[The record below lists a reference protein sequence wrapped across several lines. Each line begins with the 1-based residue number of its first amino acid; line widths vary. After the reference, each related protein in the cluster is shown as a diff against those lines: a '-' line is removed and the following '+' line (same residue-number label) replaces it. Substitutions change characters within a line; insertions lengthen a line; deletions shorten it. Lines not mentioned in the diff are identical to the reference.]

1 MAHVTSTSILRL
13 FLAVLLAAVS
23 WSAAAAPS
31 DLDEPFMLVAK
42 RQFKHQLYGNTIL
55 VAKPLGNDRHVGFIV
70 NRPTPFTLGAVYPDH
85 EASKKADSPI
95 FLGGPFNSEVVMA
108 IVNRADSPGGK
119 SMRLT
124 PELYLAMEETVID
137 RIIEKESGKARF
149 LAGMVLWDAGELRAE
164 VEAGV
169 WHVRA
174 PEAKVLMRKSTDGM
188 WEELVARAE
197 FAANGI

>member
-1 MAHVTSTSILRL
+1 MAHALRSTLRS
-13 FLAVLLAAVS
+13 FTTAVLLAALS

-42 RQFKHQLYGNTIL
+42 RQFQHQLYGHTVI
-55 VAKPLGNDRHVGFIV
+55 VAKPLGGDRHVGFIV

-85 EASKKADSPI
+85 EASKKADSTI
-95 FLGGPFNSEVVMA
+95 FLGGPFNAEVVMA

-124 PELYLAMEETVID
+124 PELYLAMEEKVID
-137 RIIEKESGKARF
+137 TIIEKESGKARF
-149 LAGMVLWDAGELRAE
+149 LAGMVLWDAGELRQE

-169 WHVRA
+169 WYVRA
-174 PEAKVLMRKSTDGM
+174 PDANVLTRKSTEGM
-188 WEELVARAE
+188 WEEVVARAE
-197 FAANGI
+197 IAANGI